1 MDQIRVVC
9 VNDIGRPNDIPTS
22 RWVKKDDFYT
32 IIKIDKMVM
41 QNSILGCKLEEIN
54 NDDLVPYTHFA
65 LHRFRPLTK
74 DEKQAEQSVE
84 ELMKELKIE
93 PDLVEI

>member
-1 MDQIRVVC
+1 MDPLRVVC

-22 RWVKKDDFYT
+22 RWVKKGNFYT
-32 IIKIDKMVM
+32 IIKIDKMVV
-41 QNSILGCKLEEIN
+41 QGNILGCKLEEIN

-65 LHRFRPLTK
+65 LERFRPLTE

-84 ELMKELKIE
+84 ELMKELEIE
-93 PDLVEI
+93 PDLVEL